1 MTLPIPRNRE
11 QAFGLAML
19 IGAIIIAG
27 YCCFWIPSCLANS
40 AKGDYSR
47 SVGIMPVP

>member
-1 MTLPIPRNRE
+1 MTPPIPRNRE

-19 IGAIIIAG
+19 IAAIAIAG
-27 YCCFWIPSCLANS
+27 YCCFWIPSCLANPT
-40 AKGDYSR
+40 KGEGSQ